1 MKFSA
6 NGKGVNKLIKVGIP
20 VMALLFGGPLV
31 CIIAC
36 VIVACI
42 NVEEKGE

>member
-6 NGKGVNKLIKVGIP
+6 NGRGITRLIKVGIP
-20 VMALLFGGPLV
+20 VVALLFGGPLV

-36 VIVACI
+36 AIVACI
-42 NVEEKGE
+42 NVDEKGE